1 MTQRGQL
8 CEECMQ
14 GQGESLNASVA
25 EDKDGPISHQD
36 QLVEKTG
43 KVLIESKV
51 EKSVA
56 KKPLKRL
63 NLDQLRVKFKP
74 EDVKS
79 PGIA

>member
-8 CEECMQ
+8 CEDCK

-43 KVLIESKV
+43 KVLIESTVGKGA
-51 EKSVA
+51 A

-63 NLDQLRVKFKP
+63 NLEQLGVKFKP